1 MPKYTLKLSG
11 KVDINTLVNQIGSVI
26 KAALNR
32 SNFCNQV
39 QKDGGRFVS
48 AVNGNQV
55 VAAYYHPSKFHS
67 ATADGGIGGGGAV
80 RSTANAGEW
89 AVAVSSAGIGGRKT
103 YYGFS

>member
-1 MPKYTLKLSG
+1 MPKFTLKLSG

-67 ATADGGIGGGGAV
+67 ATACGGIGGGGTV
-80 RSTANAGEW
+80 KSTANAGKW
-89 AVAVSSAGIGGRKT
+89 AVATSSAGIGGRKT
-103 YYGFS
+103 YYGSS